1 MPLEACRRRMPWL
14 RWRRSMGRCQVGT
27 LDGMAVELCP
37 LAVVLDEHVDTAT
50 LSHHGRTLC
59 DVVLMGDTKP
69 KRIGWLRKRLPT
81 IAHELMTRVDDPDA
95 QHVGHTIHHHTRE
108 DTTR

>member
-1 MPLEACRRRMPWL
+1 MSLEACRRRMPWL

-37 LAVVLDEHVDTAT
+37 LAVVLDELVDTAT

-59 DVVLMGDTKP
+59 DVVLRGDTQP
-69 KRIGWLRKRLPT
+69 KRIGWLRKQLPT
-81 IAHELMTRVDDPDA
+81 IADERITRVDDPDA
-95 QHVGHTIHHHTRE
+95 QRVGHIIYHHTRE
-108 DTTR
+108 DITR

>member
-1 MPLEACRRRMPWL
+1 MSLEACRRRMPWL

-59 DVVLMGDTKP
+59 DVVLLGDTEP
-69 KRIGWLRKRLPT
+69 QRIGWLCWLLPN
-81 IAHELMTRVDDPDA
+81 IADELISRVDDPEA

>member
-1 MPLEACRRRMPWL
+1 MPLEACRRRIPWL

-59 DVVLMGDTKP
+59 DVALLGDTET
-69 KRIGWLRKRLPT
+69 KRIGWLRKQLPT
-81 IAHELMTRVDDPDA
+81 IADELISRVDDPEA